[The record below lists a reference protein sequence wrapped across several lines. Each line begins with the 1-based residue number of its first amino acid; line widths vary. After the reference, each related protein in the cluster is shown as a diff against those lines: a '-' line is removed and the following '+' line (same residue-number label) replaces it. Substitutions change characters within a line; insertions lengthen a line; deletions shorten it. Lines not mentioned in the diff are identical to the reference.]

1 MRRNFLR
8 KKILRS
14 AQNDRLGRDSARLSL
29 TRELSSVSE
38 TEGEKEFLRHLKR
51 TIFFLSLRLF
61 AAQKSTSLVR
71 GRLAPT
77 TSLFVVH
84 GTMWASS
91 PTQREGKWW
100 RRFFALLRMTG
111 RIRNSASL
119 PLAAADVHPPQ
130 AFPSRGRLALDITQS
145 IITHKHT
152 TPPRGQMTRGR
163 GCTTY

>member
-1 MRRNFLR
+1 MHAAGLHMNFSFRTNPTGSLCR
-8 KKILRS
+8 GSCRAI
-14 AQNDRLGRDSARLSL
+14 ARP
-29 TRELSSVSE
+29 RERQDCCH
-38 TEGEKEFLRHLKR
+38 GAKCACQ
-51 TIFFLSLRLF
+51 FLSLRLF

-152 TPPRGQMTRGR
+152 TPPRGQMPRGR

>member
-77 TSLFVVH
+77 AGLCVIH
-84 GTMWASS
+84 GTMWA
-91 PTQREGKWW
+91 
-100 RRFFALLRMTG
+100 
-111 RIRNSASL
+111 
-119 PLAAADVHPPQ
+119 V
-130 AFPSRGRLALDITQS
+130 
-145 IITHKHT
+145 
-152 TPPRGQMTRGR
+152 
-163 GCTTY
+163 

>member
-71 GRLAPT
+71 GRLASVT
-77 TSLFVVH
+77 DLCAIRRA
-84 GTMWASS
+84 MWASP
-91 PTQREGKWW
+91 PTKM
-100 RRFFALLRMTG
+100 LRKIL
-111 RIRNSASL
+111 RSAQN
-119 PLAAADVHPPQ
+119 DN
-130 AFPSRGRLALDITQS
+130 
-145 IITHKHT
+145 K
-152 TPPRGQMTRGR
+152 
-163 GCTTY
+163 